1 MCIMSW
7 IGIATVALLSIIGLI
22 KSIDYICWRI
32 PDLFHLTGIGRLFKS
47 KRLSEMLNIEEI
59 SATRFNIVG
68 PTFHGGNQYRNVG
81 LWLVWTSRK
90 EGR

>member
-1 MCIMSW
+1 MTQNKGWRPW
-7 IGIATVALLSIIGLI
+7 ISFNDQSESYVNGFEAGMI
-22 KSIDYICWRI
+22 YQ
-32 PDLFHLTGIGRLFKS
+32 LFKS